1 MSDHNQNN
9 QEEGFEEVATTTNTM
24 EGIDILEALE
34 TEAETRAAL
43 DAAKVEDEAVGA
55 IMIEGD
61 AEIFTIESSPEWR
74 GTLIEEE
81 T

>member
-24 EGIDILEALE
+24 EGIDILEALAAE
-34 TEAETRAAL
+34 VETRAAL
-43 DAAKVEDEAVGA
+43 DVGIVEYEAVGA

-61 AEIFTIESSPEWR
+61 AEILTIESSLEW
-74 GTLIEEE
+74 GGNLIKE
-81 T
+81 